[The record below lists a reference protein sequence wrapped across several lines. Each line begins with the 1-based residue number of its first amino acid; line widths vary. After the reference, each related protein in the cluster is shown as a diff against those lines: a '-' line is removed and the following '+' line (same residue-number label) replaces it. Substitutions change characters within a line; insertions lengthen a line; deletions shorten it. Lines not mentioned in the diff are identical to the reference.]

1 MSFFDR
7 HRIFLYQHYLLYAIV
22 FLIPIYPRIVPLF
35 IVLFGGLSIFAMVK
49 GYSRAEMSEVSILL
63 LMFFFL
69 HLIGMFYTENT
80 TRGWFDVEV
89 KLSLMAFPLVFVG
102 FRFVNTTNFN
112 RTLRM
117 FLYGTVTAT
126 LYCIA
131 QSAYKVFWLDMK
143 YFHFITSRFSVT
155 VHQSYFALYLIFAMV
170 ILAYLEW
177 PLVKKDKK
185 RTLVNVLII
194 ITLSVSVLLT
204 GSKSGFI
211 MWAVIALG
219 LTGVFVRE
227 MKHKWIPILGLTV
240 LMSIMG
246 AIFQGAP
253 LLQSRIT
260 NMLEVAQKDEVNPQ
274 STESTAV
281 RYLVYSSTFEVLR
294 SQDWFGQ
301 GTGDFQDVLDD
312 IYNEKGYTSAAEEHL
327 NAHNLFLQSWIS
339 LGIPGLIIVLGI
351 FLVMTVQAIRN
362 QDALLLGFTALFFIL
377 SMTESTF
384 NVQAGVVFFSFFTVF
399 LARRS
404 GSKGVLSAEEESDE
418 SERLT

>member
-1 MSFFDR
+1 MSHFDR
-7 HRIFLYQHYLLYAIV
+7 HKIFLYQNYLLYAIA
-22 FLIPIYPRIVPLF
+22 FLIPIFPRLVPVL
-35 IVLFGGLSIFAMVK
+35 IVLFGGLSVFAIAK
-49 GYSRAEMSEVSILL
+49 GYSRVEMSEVSILL
-63 LMFFFL
+63 LIFFVL
-69 HLIGMFYTENT
+69 HLIGMLYTENLS
-80 TRGWFDVEV
+80 RGWFDIEV
-89 KLSLMAFPLVFVG
+89 KLSLMAFPLAFVG

-117 FLYGTVTAT
+117 FLYGTLTAS

-131 QSAYKVFWLDMK
+131 QSAFKVFWLDMR
-143 YFHFITSRFSVT
+143 YYHFITSRFSVT

-177 PLVKKDKK
+177 PLVKKNRRK
-185 RTLVNVLII
+185 TLTHVLII

-204 GSKSGFI
+204 GSKTGFI

-227 MKHKWIPILGLTV
+227 MKHKWVPILGLTV

-260 NMLEVAQKDEVNPQ
+260 NMLEVAQKDEVNPE

-294 SQDWFGQ
+294 SQDWYGQ
-301 GTGDFQDVLDD
+301 GTGDFQDVLDAV
-312 IYNEKGYTSAAEEHL
+312 YNKKKYTSAAEEHL

-339 LGIPGLIIVLGI
+339 LGIPGLIIILGV
-351 FLVMTVQAIRN
+351 FLVMMVQAVRN

-404 GSKGVLSAEEESDE
+404 GAKVGSLDEQDLAE
-418 SERLT
+418 T

>member
-1 MSFFDR
+1 
-7 HRIFLYQHYLLYAIV
+7 
-22 FLIPIYPRIVPLF
+22 
-35 IVLFGGLSIFAMVK
+35 
-49 GYSRAEMSEVSILL
+49 
-63 LMFFFL
+63 
-69 HLIGMFYTENT
+69 
-80 TRGWFDVEV
+80 
-89 KLSLMAFPLVFVG
+89 
-102 FRFVNTTNFN
+102 
-112 RTLRM
+112 
-117 FLYGTVTAT
+117 
-126 LYCIA
+126 
-131 QSAYKVFWLDMK
+131 MK

-177 PLVKKDKK
+177 PLVKKDRK
-185 RTLVNVLII
+185 RTLMNVLII

-204 GSKSGFI
+204 GSKTGFI

-227 MKHKWIPILGLTV
+227 MKHKWVPILGLTV

-260 NMLEVAQKDEVNPQ
+260 NMLEVAQKDEVNPA

-281 RYLVYSSTFEVLR
+281 RYLVYSSTFEVIR

-339 LGIPGLIIVLGI
+339 LGIPGLIIILGI

-384 NVQAGVVFFSFFTVF
+384 NVQVGVVFFSFFTVF

-404 GSKGVLSAEEESDE
+404 GSKGVLPDEEESDE
-418 SERLT
+418 PVTLT